1 MHGAVVE
8 GRQVTVLA
16 VVGPTASGKSAVALA
31 AARARSAAGR
41 PTEVVAVDAFTV
53 YRGMDIGT
61 AKPSP
66 ADREEVAH
74 HLVDVLDP
82 DEELTVV
89 GFRERARGA
98 IAEVRGR
105 GATPLLVGGSGLY
118 FRAVVD
124 PLRFPPTDPAV
135 RGELEQRWSADPAAA
150 HAHLAAV
157 DPAAAAR
164 IEPGNLRRTVRALEV
179 WELTGEPF
187 SAFDDAYDTHTS
199 IYADL
204 QVARLDPPTEELRAA
219 ITERAERMVSTGLV
233 VEVAALRARWQL
245 SRTARQGIGYAEA
258 AAVLDG
264 ELPEEQLAER
274 IARRTWRYA
283 RRQRAWFRAD
293 PRARVHTPQRAL
305 RALVDA

>member
-1 MHGAVVE
+1 MS
-8 GRQVTVLA
+8 VLA

-31 AARARSAAGR
+31 AARARIAAGH
-41 PTEVVAVDAFTV
+41 PTELVTVDAFTV

-61 AKPSP
+61 AKPTR
-66 ADREEVAH
+66 AEREEVVH

-82 DEELTVV
+82 DQELTVV
-89 GFRERARGA
+89 GFRDRARSA
-98 IAEVRGR
+98 IAAVQRR

-124 PLRFPPTDPAV
+124 PLRFPPTDAPTRA
-135 RGELEQRWSADPAAA
+135 RLEERWADDPHAA
-150 HAHLAAV
+150 HAHLATV

-164 IEPGNLRRTVRALEV
+164 IEAGNLRRTVRALEV
-179 WELTGEPF
+179 LELTGEPF
-187 SAFDDAYDTHTS
+187 SAFDDAYDTHDS
-199 IYADL
+199 IYPDL
-204 QVARLDPPTEELRAA
+204 RVVRLDPPTEVLRRA
-219 ITERAERMVSTGLV
+219 IAERAQAMVAGGLLA
-233 VEVAALRARWQL
+233 EVARLRERSAL

-264 ELPEEQLAER
+264 TLAEDELADR

-293 PRARVHTPQRAL
+293 PRARVHPRQEAVAAL
-305 RALVDA
+305 LDP

>member
-1 MHGAVVE
+1 M
-8 GRQVTVLA
+8 TVLA
-16 VVGPTASGKSAVALA
+16 VVGPTASGKSEVALQ
-31 AARARSAAGR
+31 AARSRIAAGR

-61 AKPSP
+61 AKPAP
-66 ADREEVAH
+66 ADRAEVPH

-89 GFRERARGA
+89 DFRERAREA
-98 IAEVRGR
+98 VAQVRAR

-124 PLRFPPTDPAV
+124 PLRFPPTDPAL
-135 RGELEQRWSADPAAA
+135 RGELEQRWSDDPVAA
-150 HAHLAAV
+150 HSHLTRI

-187 SAFDDAYDTHTS
+187 SAFDDAYDHHTS
-199 IYADL
+199 IYPDL
-204 QVARLDPPTEELRAA
+204 RVVRIDPPTETLRAA
-219 ITERAERMVSTGLV
+219 IAERAERMVRAGLLG
-233 VEVAALRARWQL
+233 EVAALRARWRL

-264 ELPEEQLAER
+264 ELAEDLLAER

-283 RRQRAWFRAD
+283 RRQRAWFRTD
-293 PRARVHTPQRAL
+293 PRARACTPGDARA
-305 RALVDA
+305 ALERP